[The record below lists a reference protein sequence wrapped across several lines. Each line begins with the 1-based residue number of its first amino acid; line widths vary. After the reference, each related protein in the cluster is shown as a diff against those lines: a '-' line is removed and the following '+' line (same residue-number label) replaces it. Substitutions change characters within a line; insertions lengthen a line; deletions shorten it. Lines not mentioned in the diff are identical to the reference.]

1 MPSFTSLAI
10 PALYQ
15 TSRQF
20 APRSMAALRQA
31 QQLST
36 RASQKPEV
44 VTYEEIDSLI
54 QKKDKNVVLIDVRDA
69 GEVAQGVIPTSH
81 HVPLASIQEALSL
94 PEKEFEQRFGFKK
107 FGKDDEVIFYC
118 RSGRRSGMA
127 FDLAKQLGYKG
138 VRNYSGSWL
147 DYEAKAKSQ

>member
-20 APRSMAALRQA
+20 VPRSFAVIQRA
-31 QQLST
+31 QFS
-36 RASQKPEV
+36 SKSDI
-44 VTYEEIDSLI
+44 VTFEEIDTLI
-54 QKKDKNVVLIDVRDA
+54 HSNGKKAVLIDVRED
-69 GEVAQGVIPTSH
+69 GEVAQGIIPTSH
-81 HVPLASIQEALSL
+81 HVPLANIQEALAL
-94 PEKEFEQRFGFKK
+94 PEKDFETRFGFKK

-127 FDLAKQLGYKG
+127 FDLARQLGYSG

-147 DYEAKAKSQ
+147 DYESKAKKAQ

>member
-15 TSRQF
+15 TSRSF
-20 APRSMAALRQA
+20 APRSLAAMRQA
-31 QQLST
+31 QFS
-36 RASQKPEV
+36 AKAAKPEV
-44 VTYEEIDSLI
+44 VTFEEIDTLI
-54 QKKDKNVVLIDVRDA
+54 HKKDKKVVLIDVREP
-69 GEVAQGVIPTSH
+69 GEVAQGIIPTSH
-81 HVPLASIQEALSL
+81 PIPLANIQEALSL
-94 PEKEFEQRFGFKK
+94 PDKEFEARFGFKK

-127 FDLAKQLGYKG
+127 FDIAKQLGYKG

-147 DYEAKAKSQ
+147 DYEAKAKGQN

>member
-20 APRSMAALRQA
+20 VPRSMAATIRQA
-31 QQLST
+31 QF
-36 RASQKPEV
+36 ASKASKPDL
-44 VTYEEIDSLI
+44 VTYEEIDTLI
-54 QKKDKNVVLIDVRDA
+54 HQGNKNVLLIDVRES

-81 HVPLASIQEALSL
+81 HVPLANIQEALAL
-94 PEKEFEQRFGFKK
+94 PDKEFEARFGFKK

-118 RSGRRSGMA
+118 RSGRRSGLA
-127 FDLAKQLGYKG
+127 FDLARQLGYSG
-138 VRNYSGSWL
+138 ARNYSGSWL
-147 DYEAKAKSQ
+147 DYEAKTKK

>member
-1 MPSFTSLAI
+1 MPSYSSLTI

-15 TSRQF
+15 TSRLF

-31 QQLST
+31 QFSSK
-36 RASQKPEV
+36 ANKSDI
-44 VTYEEIDSLI
+44 VTFEEIDTLVRN
-54 QKKDKNVVLIDVRDA
+54 KDKNVVLIDVREA

-81 HVPLASIQEALSL
+81 HIPLANIQEALSL
-94 PEKEFEQRFGFKK
+94 PEKEFEDRFGFHKPAK
-107 FGKDDEVIFYC
+107 NDEIVLYC

-127 FDLAKQLGYKG
+127 FEVAKSLGYNG

-147 DYEAKAKSQ
+147 DYESKTKGQ

>member
-20 APRSMAALRQA
+20 APRSMAALRQV
-31 QQLST
+31 QYSSKT
-36 RASQKPEV
+36 TKPDV
-44 VTYEEIDSLI
+44 VTFEEIDTLI
-54 QKKDKNVVLIDVRDA
+54 HKKDKKVVLIDVRES

-81 HVPLASIQEALSL
+81 HVPLANIQEALSL
-94 PEKEFEQRFGFKK
+94 PEKEFEARFGFKK

-127 FDLAKQLGYKG
+127 FELAKQLGYNG

-147 DYEAKAKSQ
+147 DYESKAKTQK

>member
-15 TSRQF
+15 SSRHF
-20 APRSMAALRQA
+20 VPRSMAALRQA
-31 QQLST
+31 QFSSK
-36 RASQKPEV
+36 ASQKPEV
-44 VTYEEIDSLI
+44 VTFEEIDSLI
-54 QKKDKNVVLIDVRDA
+54 QEKAKNVILIDVREA
-69 GEVAQGVIPTSH
+69 GEVAQGAIPTSH
-81 HVPLASIQEALSL
+81 HVPLANIQEAFSL

-107 FGKDDEVIFYC
+107 FSKDDEVIFYC

-127 FDLAKQLGYKG
+127 FDYAKQLGYKG

-147 DYEAKAKSQ
+147 DYEAKSKK